1 MIPLYPLRF
10 TPLFRRYLWGGRRLA
25 EVLGKPIGV
34 GIDYAESWE
43 VSDHE
48 HGQSVVDNGPLV
60 GQTLGSLAREHAA
73 ELYGRHGAQ
82 PRFPLLFKY
91 LDCQRVLSV
100 QVHPDD
106 AAAAK
111 LTPPDLGKTEA
122 WLILDAAPGAYAFA
136 GLKRG
141 FDRPAIEREL
151 QRGTLELCLNRIE
164 LKPDDCL
171 LIRPGVIHALG
182 PGYLAA
188 EIQQSSDVTYRLFDF
203 NRLGADGKP
212 RPLHIEQGLAV
223 SDFTAGPQ
231 IPAPPEVTADPRCQR
246 LAACDKF
253 VFDRWRLATG
263 QTAKV
268 GGDERFYI
276 LSVTRGSISLAPDL
290 TVAEPL
296 ERGQTVLVPAG
307 WGAVEIIAR
316 EASEVLQMYLP

>member
-1 MIPLYPLRF
+1 MKQLYPLRF
-10 TPLFRRYLWGGRRLA
+10 RPLLKQYIWGGRRLGA
-25 EVLGKPIGV
+25 VLGKLLGE
-34 GIDYAESWE
+34 GENYAESWE

-48 HGQSVVDNGPLV
+48 HGQSVVENGPLA
-60 GQTLGSLAREHAA
+60 GQTLGTLAREHAD

-111 LTPPDLGKTEA
+111 LSPPDLGKTEA

-141 FDRPAIEREL
+141 FDRPAVEREL
-151 QRGTLELCLNRIE
+151 QRGTLELCLNRLE
-164 LKPDDCL
+164 LQPDDCL

-182 PGYLAA
+182 PGFLVA
-188 EIQQSSDVTYRLFDF
+188 EIQQASDVTYRLFDF

-223 SDFTAGPQ
+223 SDFSAGPQ
-231 IPAPPEVTADPRCQR
+231 TPAPPGLTADPRCQR
-246 LAACDKF
+246 LAACEKF
-253 VFDRWRLATG
+253 VFDRWRLDAG
-263 QTAKV
+263 ETAKI

-276 LSVTRGSISLAPDL
+276 LSVTRGSITLSPDL
-290 TVAEPL
+290 PGGSSL
-296 ERGQTVLVPAG
+296 ILGQTVLVPSG
-307 WGAVEIIAR
+307 WGAVEFTSH
-316 EASEVLQMYLP
+316 ETSEVLQMYLP